1 MQKVCPYLTFFFQ
14 LMTYMTTL
22 KLFSGGNETKHWQQ
36 KIQNSTF
43 FIISF
48 VPTAR
53 KGPTKRQTKKVP
65 LPRVLKVPKALIA
78 KKAVKVREVG
88 IIAAAARLVSV
99 MKRKLN
105 RRAALIQGKLR
116 GSFRGGNWRWV
127 TGRQNTNCIDR
138 FDGRT
143 GNNQKNLHSERKHS
157 IQNRT
162 LYCLKNDASLFRFF
176 FGLVF
181 CRFYSC
187 SYYLILALFH

>member
-1 MQKVCPYLTFFFQ
+1 MKHKFDSVCELHDEGENTVQEVCPYLTFFFQ

-36 KIQNSTF
+36 KIQNSTY

-48 VPTAR
+48 VPTAT

-105 RRAALIQGKLR
+105 RRAALIQGKLPR
-116 GSFRGGNWRWV
+116 RKLTVGN
-127 TGRQNTNCIDR
+127 RQTEHE
-138 FDGRT
+138 
-143 GNNQKNLHSERKHS
+143 LH
-157 IQNRT
+157 
-162 LYCLKNDASLFRFF
+162 
-176 FGLVF
+176 
-181 CRFYSC
+181 
-187 SYYLILALFH
+187 